1 MNHGCPPRLDEKNF
15 WIPSEPL
22 VSVKEKDHKYNSS
35 LLKNGY
41 AWKPGLHA
49 LVKLGK
55 QSGVNTD
62 AAEAVLNK
70 AGATEADYVTA
81 IRTLR
86 KELRKVSQHPA
97 LNRFPTDPLF

>member
-1 MNHGCPPRLDEKNF
+1 M
-15 WIPSEPL
+15 
-22 VSVKEKDHKYNSS
+22 
-35 LLKNGY
+35 
-41 AWKPGLHA
+41 
-49 LVKLGK
+49 
-55 QSGVNTD
+55 NTD